1 MVCSHAG
8 LPGWLALAK
17 FIGFVEL
24 LTSFKDTVDDK
35 TRLVR
40 FSESPIMSTYLV
52 AIVVGEFEAS
62 ETKTKDNITVRCLT
76 PMGKVEQG
84 RFALEA
90 SKRALEYYTEFFN
103 VPYPLPKVIW
113 KKFNYQN
120 LKFSILF
127 DII

>member
-1 MVCSHAG
+1 
-8 LPGWLALAK
+8 
-17 FIGFVEL
+17 
-24 LTSFKDTVDDK
+24 
-35 TRLVR
+35 
-40 FSESPIMSTYLV
+40 MSTYLV

-103 VPYPLPKVIW
+103 VPYPLPKVI
-113 KKFNYQN
+113 
-120 LKFSILF
+120 LKYSIT
-127 DII
+127 DIPGHSDTLGTREKCPL

>member
-1 MVCSHAG
+1 
-8 LPGWLALAK
+8 
-17 FIGFVEL
+17 
-24 LTSFKDTVDDK
+24 
-35 TRLVR
+35 
-40 FSESPIMSTYLV
+40 MSTYLV

-103 VPYPLPKVIW
+103 VPYPLPKVILN
-113 KKFNYQN
+113 KLNYRAEKISSYVVARMLQA
-120 LKFSILF
+120 S
-127 DII
+127 

>member
-1 MVCSHAG
+1 
-8 LPGWLALAK
+8 
-17 FIGFVEL
+17 
-24 LTSFKDTVDDK
+24 
-35 TRLVR
+35 
-40 FSESPIMSTYLV
+40 MSTYLV

-103 VPYPLPKVIW
+103 VPYPLPKVILNRL
-113 KKFNYQN
+113 NYGYPRLQ
-120 LKFSILF
+120 
-127 DII
+127 

>member
-1 MVCSHAG
+1 MNRQ
-8 LPGWLALAK
+8 
-17 FIGFVEL
+17 
-24 LTSFKDTVDDK
+24 DTVDDNS
-35 TRLVR
+35 RLVR
-40 FSESPIMSTYLV
+40 FAESPIMSTYLV

-103 VPYPLPKVIW
+103 VPYPLPKVIL
-113 KKFNYQN
+113 NYT
-120 LKFSILF
+120 
-127 DII
+127 

>member
-1 MVCSHAG
+1 MDNNADPW
-8 LPGWLALAK
+8 LPCTK
-17 FIGFVEL
+17 I
-24 LTSFKDTVDDK
+24 SFKDTVDDK
-35 TRLVR
+35 SRLVR

-103 VPYPLPKVIW
+103 VPYPLPKVI
-113 KKFNYQN
+113 
-120 LKFSILF
+120 LKYSIRIT
-127 DII
+127 DIHGHSDTLGKREKCPL